1 MMRKVSPTIFDNKE
15 IVCRYNNKD
24 RKGVV
29 QSVRH
34 CVDKGYLLTVK
45 TSDGYRSF
53 WLNKT
58 SQIDIVG

>member
-15 IVCRYNNKD
+15 IVCRYNGKF

-34 CVDKGYLLTVK
+34 CVEKGYLLTVN
-45 TSDGYRSF
+45 TNEGYRSF

-58 SQIDIVG
+58 SQISIVG

>member
-1 MMRKVSPTIFDNKE
+1 MRIVSPTIFDNKT
-15 IVCRYNNKD
+15 IFCRYNNKD

-34 CVDKGYLLTVK
+34 CVEKGYLLTVN
-45 TSDGYRSF
+45 TSEGYRSF

-58 SQIDIVG
+58 SQISIVK